1 MTTTLRPSG
10 PLQQSEG
17 GARSRPYEV
26 RVNSRRVGTLLIAA
40 DTPFGP
46 TVGEIRDLAIDEP
59 DRRRGRATVAALA
72 AEEVLRGWGCRRV
85 RISVPA
91 GSPGGLRL
99 AAALGYAETS
109 RNMAKELPERPP
121 ALSEGA
127 RGRPMTE
134 AEYAVWNV
142 RAREEYAASWTAR
155 GMRPEAARAKSEA
168 DHDAR
173 LPEGLDTP
181 GVTFAVL
188 ESAGTPVGHVWLA
201 AAGEGGEGAYV
212 YDVAVAEEHRG
223 RGHGR
228 DLMLL
233 AERTAIA
240 QGHRVLALHV
250 FAANTPALRLY
261 ESLGY
266 RTTDVNYAKE
276 LG

>member
-40 DTPFGP
+40 GTASGP
-46 TVGEIRDLAIDEP
+46 AAGEIRDLAIDEP

-91 GSPGGLRL
+91 ASPGGLRL
-99 AAALGYAETS
+99 AAALGYTEDG
-109 RNMAKELPERPP
+109 RNMAKDLPATPP
-121 ALSEGA
+121 ELSEGV
-127 RGRPMTE
+127 RGRPMTA
-134 AEYAVWNV
+134 AEYAVWNA
-142 RAREEYAASWTAR
+142 RAREAYAASWAAR
-155 GMRPEAARAKSEA
+155 GVGPEAARARAEA
-168 DHDAR
+168 DHDGR
-173 LPEGLDTP
+173 LRQGLDTP
-181 GVTFAVL
+181 GVTLAVL
-188 ESAGTPVGHVWLA
+188 ESAGTPVGHLWLA
-201 AAGEGGEGAYV
+201 SRGEGGAGAYV

-233 AERTAIA
+233 AEREALA
-240 QGHRVLALHV
+240 RGHRVIALHV
-250 FAANTPALRLY
+250 FAGNTPALRLY

-266 RTTDVNYAKE
+266 RTTEIHFSKE
-276 LG
+276 LI

>member
-10 PLQQSEG
+10 PLQQSDS

-26 RVNSRRVGTLLIAA
+26 RVNSRRVGALLIAA

-85 RISVPA
+85 RITVPA

-99 AAALGYAETS
+99 AAALGYAESS
-109 RNMAKELPERPP
+109 RNMAKELPAHPP
-121 ALSEGA
+121 ALSEGVL
-127 RGRPMTE
+127 GRPMTPSEYE
-134 AEYAVWNV
+134 AWDV
-142 RAREEYAASWTAR
+142 RARADYAANWVAR
-155 GMRPEAARAKSEA
+155 GMPEEAARAKALA
-168 DHDAR
+168 DHDVQ
-173 LPEGLDTP
+173 LPAGLATP
-181 GVTFAVL
+181 GVSFAVL
-188 ESAGTPVGHVWLA
+188 EAAGTPVGHVWVA
-201 AAGEGGEGAYV
+201 AAGEGSYV

-223 RGHGR
+223 HGYGR

-233 AERTAIA
+233 AERTAVA
-240 QGHRVLALHV
+240 AGHRVLALHV
-250 FAANTPALRLY
+250 FTANTPALRLY

-266 RTTDVNYAKE
+266 RTTDLNYGKE
-276 LG
+276 LI

>member
-10 PLQQSEG
+10 PLQQSDS

-26 RVNSRRVGTLLIAA
+26 RVNSRRVGALLIAA

-99 AAALGYAETS
+99 AAALGYAESS
-109 RNMAKELPERPP
+109 RNMAKELPAAPP
-121 ALSEGA
+121 ALSEGVL
-127 RGRPMTE
+127 GRPMTD
-134 AEYAVWNV
+134 AEYEAWNV
-142 RAREEYAASWTAR
+142 RARADYAASWVGR
-155 GMRPEAARAKSEA
+155 GMPEEAARAKSRA
-168 DHDAR
+168 DHDAQ
-173 LPEGLDTP
+173 LPQGLATP
-181 GVTFAVL
+181 GVAFSVL
-188 ESAGTPVGHVWLA
+188 EAAGTPVGHVWVGLA
-201 AAGEGGEGAYV
+201 GEGAYV

-223 RGHGR
+223 RGYGR

-233 AERTAIA
+233 AEGTALA
-240 QGHRVLALHV
+240 AGHRTLALHV
-250 FAANTPALRLY
+250 FTANTPALRLY

-266 RTTDVNYAKE
+266 RPTDLNYAKE
-276 LG
+276 LI